1 MSTRLEIAST
11 VHGDPD
17 APTVILIHGVV
28 HQQHAWDAV
37 VPLLATKYRV
47 VTFDLPGHGAS
58 GAIPDVQNP
67 IPFVLESLV
76 DIIEDLS
83 KPGER
88 PHLAGNSLGGYVAL
102 EMGSRGLASG
112 VTGISPAGFFRNR
125 FELKHA
131 EQVFLAMKKSVGVI
145 KPLVPRLSSNTV
157 GRSVMFGAFSTHPWK
172 YPANSMLLDANALA
186 ENTLLDDLPDLDF
199 TFSAPQDRN
208 LPITIAWGTRD
219 LVLFSGQRN
228 NVHTYF
234 PQARIIPMKGL
245 GHVPMS
251 DDPER
256 IAEIID
262 NSAAR
267 SFAREKRLGS
277 LRDSNDGR

>member
-1 MSTRLEIAST
+1 M
-11 VHGDPD
+11 HGDAD
-17 APTVILIHGVV
+17 SPTVILIHGVV
-28 HQQHAWDAV
+28 HQQHAWDPV
-37 VPLLATKYRV
+37 VPLLAEKYRV

-58 GAIPDVQNP
+58 GAIPSGENP
-67 IPFVLESLV
+67 IPFVLDALGDV
-76 DIIEDLS
+76 IQDLS

-88 PHLAGNSLGGYVAL
+88 PHLVGNSLGGYVAL
-102 EMGSRGLASG
+102 EMGSRGLANG

-145 KPLVPRLSSNTV
+145 KPLVPRLSANTI

-172 YPANSMLLDANALA
+172 YPASSMLVDANALA

-199 TFSAPQDRN
+199 TFSAPEDRN

-219 LVLFSGQRN
+219 VILFPGQRN
-228 NVHTYF
+228 NVHNYF
-234 PQARIIPMKGL
+234 PQARIIPMRGL

-251 DDPER
+251 DDPAR
-256 IAEIID
+256 IADIID
-262 NSAAR
+262 TSAAR
-267 SFAREKRLGS
+267 SFAREKRLGT
-277 LRDSNDGR
+277 LRERRDDS

>member
-1 MSTRLEIAST
+1 MANRLEIAST

-28 HQQHAWDAV
+28 HQQHAWDPV
-37 VPLLATKYRV
+37 VPLLAEKYRV

-58 GAIPDVQNP
+58 GAIPEGSNP
-67 IPFVLESLV
+67 IPFVLDSLV
-76 DIIEDLS
+76 DVI
-83 KPGER
+83 GELGGSGQR
-88 PHLAGNSLGGYVAL
+88 PHLVGNSLGGYVAL

-131 EQVFLAMKKSVGVI
+131 EQVFLALKKSVGVI
-145 KPLVPRLSSNTV
+145 KPLVPRLSANRV
-157 GRSVMFGAFSTHPWK
+157 GRSLMFGVFSTHPWK
-172 YPANSMLLDANALA
+172 YPAESMLIDANTLA

-199 TFSAPQDRN
+199 TFSAPTDRN

-219 LVLFSGQRN
+219 LVLFPGQRH
-228 NVHTYF
+228 NVHTVF
-234 PQARIIPMKGL
+234 PQARIIPMRGL

-251 DDPER
+251 DDPEQ
-256 IAEIID
+256 IAKVID
-262 NSAAR
+262 TSAAR

-277 LRDSNDGR
+277 LRDKDAER